1 MKILGN
7 PRKSGEGR
15 GSLGRHSR
23 ISAMLVGPIAS
34 LPTLRRAMAL
44 CAAIALCFCLSTN
57 PVSAESPPND
67 NSPAQPR
74 WAGSWDPPKPNAD
87 GWDWVRLKS
96 DEWVK
101 GEILLL
107 RNFDLNFDSD
117 EFGIVKFDWED
128 VAEIFTERVYI
139 FVLQDLRTSYVG
151 TMVMRD
157 DRVSVKVGGRIETFD
172 RSQLLAITP
181 SAERE
186 FNLWNGRISL
196 GVGFRSGNTDQ
207 SEFTGRASLAR
218 EGTNTR
224 LGIEYNGEYGS
235 LDKVKNTNNHRAQTT
250 YDYFLTR
257 DLFLTPGDFEAYTDE
272 FQNISYRLTPT
283 VGAGYFLI
291 RHPRIDWEVRLTT
304 GYQHTRIDSARAGE
318 SKTSENAATV
328 FSTTIDSELT
338 SSVDLILEYQLQFI
352 YPDTGRT
359 NHHAVSTLEVELTSV
374 IDLDVSFI
382 WDRIEDPE
390 KESDGDAP
398 ETDDFRLTVGLAIEF

>member
-1 MKILGN
+1 
-7 PRKSGEGR
+7 
-15 GSLGRHSR
+15 
-23 ISAMLVGPIAS
+23 
-34 LPTLRRAMAL
+34 MAL
-44 CAAIALCFCLSTN
+44 CAVVALSFWLSTN
-57 PVSAESPPND
+57 PVSAETPTSD
-67 NSPAQPR
+67 SSPAQPR
-74 WAGSWDPPKPNAD
+74 WAGSWDPPNPNAD

-107 RNFDLNFDSD
+107 RDFDLNFDSD

-128 VAEIFTERVYI
+128 VAEILTERVYI

-151 TMVMRD
+151 TMAMRD
-157 DRVSVKVGGRIETFD
+157 GRVSVQVGGRIETFD

-186 FNLWNGRISL
+186 FNLWNGRISV
-196 GVGFRSGNTDQ
+196 GAGFRSGNTEQ
-207 SEFTGRASLAR
+207 SEFTGRANLAR

-250 YDYFLTR
+250 FDYFLTR
-257 DLFLTPGDFEAYTDE
+257 DLFLTPGDFEAFTDE

-283 VGAGYFLI
+283 VGAGYFLV
-291 RHPRIDWEVRLTT
+291 RHPQIDWEVRLTM

-352 YPDTGRT
+352 TPDTGRT

-382 WDRIEDPE
+382 WDRIENPE
-390 KESDGDAP
+390 KESDGDSP
-398 ETDDFRLTVGLAIEF
+398 KTDDFRLTVGLAIEF